1 MLLNPGSRADQSVG
15 RISAVIPSGTETLAK
30 IDATLL
36 NTDWNVERYPIKKV
50 QWNLWNFTNLSLN
63 SNILFYPFLLTAT
76 MPFWWWH
83 RCQAQHQSVPSWQL
97 CASLSPGKYHQFVS
111 MHSDTFRWYHW
122 EKCNFSQSMLDWAF
136 AMLEPFCWYSF
147 E

>member
-50 QWNLWNFTNLSLN
+50 Q
-63 SNILFYPFLLTAT
+63 
-76 MPFWWWH
+76 
-83 RCQAQHQSVPSWQL
+83 
-97 CASLSPGKYHQFVS
+97 
-111 MHSDTFRWYHW
+111 
-122 EKCNFSQSMLDWAF
+122 
-136 AMLEPFCWYSF
+136 
-147 E
+147 